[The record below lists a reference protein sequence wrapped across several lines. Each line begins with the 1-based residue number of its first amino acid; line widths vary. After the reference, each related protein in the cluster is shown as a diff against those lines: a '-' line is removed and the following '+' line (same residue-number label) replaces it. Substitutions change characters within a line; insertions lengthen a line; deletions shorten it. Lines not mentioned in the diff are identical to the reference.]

1 MQNVH
6 DKIKAWENEGR
17 NLLEELRAERDTVSA
32 RIEQDRAYRD
42 DLGAEIKAFEVRFG
56 LAPVAD
62 GGPPRGMRRR
72 EIAAV
77 PVEKRVPYARAKT
90 PAETPAEMPEPWRV
104 VLDAVKQGP
113 ANMTDIVARI
123 RTKNP
128 VFDGRTVSGPLK
140 GLKNAGLVSAR
151 ESGDPEDPRLVWFV
165 AG

>member
-1 MQNVH
+1 MQNVR

-42 DLGAEIKAFEVRFG
+42 ELGAQIKAFEARFG

-77 PVEKRVPYARAKT
+77 PVERLPHARTAA
-90 PAETPAEMPEPWRV
+90 PGEMPESWRL

>member
-6 DKIKAWENEGR
+6 DKIKVWENEGR
-17 NLLEELRAERDTVSA
+17 NLLEDLRAERDTVSA

-42 DLGAEIKAFEVRFG
+42 ELGVQIKAFEARFG
-56 LAPVAD
+56 LTPVVD

-77 PVEKRVPYARAKT
+77 PVERLPYART
-90 PAETPAEMPEPWRV
+90 VTPAEMPEPWRV

-113 ANMTDIVARI
+113 ANMTDVLARI
-123 RTKNP
+123 RVKHPT
-128 VFDGRTVSGPLK
+128 FDGRAVSGPLK